1 MSDINLQLEIDH
13 SISVVGESYVE
24 QAEAWAVGQRNGTPV
39 QDTDETYHN
48 NAKYYAEQA
57 ASSESNAASSESNA
71 QTYAGNAET
80 SAGNAL
86 ASKQS
91 AASSAEDAEAW
102 AVGRRGGVDVG
113 STDPAYQ
120 NNAKYYAQHYAPG
133 ENLFALTRSVEGYIN
148 ADGGVAAP
156 GAETQE
162 RVSEYIAVTPGDAMA
177 YQCWVNVPAGSIPWA
192 AYCFYDSGRAKTG
205 SVVAVTDATSTASD
219 GSKYIAQTFTV
230 PSGAAYIRVS
240 FRTFG
245 AARAKLEVN
254 SAPTLYV
261 VNKADYLALQ
271 QINDTRAGKL
281 VDTATG
287 TSVAVVTDA
296 YINAPLIS
304 VSEAGATSQD
314 GTPTPS
320 SPVAIEGL
328 AGYDTMTVSGGVYAY
343 SRSAA
348 FDASADQYYAV
359 QVEDGSGNTTWIGT
373 TEKIA
378 PLYAGD
384 SIDFAV
390 GRVTRKNLLMAFSND
405 DIRSTGSSSAG
416 LRYFSAAT
424 PGGIAL
430 AQTTESNPYP
440 KCDRAVSSPTAS
452 VANSIRATQDGATVY
467 YVYGTSDDT
476 DATLREK
483 FGGAKI
489 LLRRKNQVT
498 ETVPMSSDLS
508 GIYGYLTLTGSGTLT
523 VRYAADLKTYIDN
536 AIANALNA

>member
-57 ASSESNAASSESNA
+57 ASSESSAASSESNAQTYAGNAETSAGNAQTYAGNAETSAGNAQTYAGNA

-102 AVGRRGGVDVG
+102 AVGQRGGVDVG

-230 PSGAAYIRVS
+230 PSGAAYIRIS

-261 VNKADYLALQ
+261 VNKHDYLALQ
-271 QINDTRAGKL
+271 QINARTMR
-281 VDTATG
+281 V
-287 TSVAVVTDA
+287 
-296 YINAPLIS
+296 
-304 VSEAGATSQD
+304 D
-314 GTPTPS
+314 GTTLIFTEPT
-320 SPVAIEGL
+320 E
-328 AGYDTMTVSGGVYAY
+328 
-343 SRSAA
+343 
-348 FDASADQYYAV
+348 
-359 QVEDGSGNTTWIGT
+359 E
-373 TEKIA
+373 
-378 PLYAGD
+378 
-384 SIDFAV
+384 
-390 GRVTRKNLLMAFSND
+390 
-405 DIRSTGSSSAG
+405 
-416 LRYFSAAT
+416 
-424 PGGIAL
+424 
-430 AQTTESNPYP
+430 
-440 KCDRAVSSPTAS
+440 
-452 VANSIRATQDGATVY
+452 
-467 YVYGTSDDT
+467 
-476 DATLREK
+476 
-483 FGGAKI
+483 
-489 LLRRKNQVT
+489 
-498 ETVPMSSDLS
+498 
-508 GIYGYLTLTGSGTLT
+508 
-523 VRYAADLKTYIDN
+523 
-536 AIANALNA
+536 